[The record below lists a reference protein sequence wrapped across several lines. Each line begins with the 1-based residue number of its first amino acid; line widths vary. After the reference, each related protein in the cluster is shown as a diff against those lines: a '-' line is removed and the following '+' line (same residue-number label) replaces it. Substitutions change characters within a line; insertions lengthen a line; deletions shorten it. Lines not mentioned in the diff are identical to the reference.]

1 MSLGINVTIPEGIV
15 LAADSRQTYRNQK
28 GMARVGS
35 DSASKVFRIGSRMG
49 LVIAGLAFMPQQGVM
64 KNVSGFI
71 DDFRQTIP
79 VDKLSVGEVA
89 KELAQYFDARVP
101 YRDQLKAM
109 PAGIKADM
117 ARQGLELLDLKEE
130 PTRVV
135 FHFKN
140 QQGQV
145 QEAVAAPDG
154 LQFILAGYNKDRS
167 SEVYMVYVPGAT
179 DQARD
184 SRKQGKEFGAGW
196 IGQTDVVTRIVLG
209 FDPRLQGIPLVREA
223 AAKIGEPAV
232 QQQLRGVEYSIQ
244 WGTMTLQDAID
255 FCQLAIETT
264 TAIQRFSDGVL
275 MDPGDMTGVGG
286 PIDMAVITYDK
297 GFAWLNR
304 KHLNFKSKTGDV
316 EVDLEDLP
324 SVEN

>member
-28 GMARVGS
+28 GMARIGS

-49 LVIAGLAFMPQQGVM
+49 LVIAGLAFLPQQGVM

-79 VDKLSVGEVA
+79 IEKLSVGEVA
-89 KELAQYFDARVP
+89 KELSQYFDARVP
-101 YRDQLKAM
+101 YREQLKNI
-109 PAGIKADM
+109 PGSIKADM
-117 ARQGLELLDLKEE
+117 TRQGLELLDLKEE
-130 PTRVV
+130 PARVV

-154 LQFILAGYNKDRS
+154 LQFILAGYNKDKS
-167 SEVYMVYVPGAT
+167 TEAYMIYVPGST

-184 SRKQGKEFGAGW
+184 SRKQGKEYGAGW

-209 FDPRLQGIPLVREA
+209 FDPRLQGIPLIREA

-244 WGTMTLQDAID
+244 WGTMTLQDAVD

-286 PIDMAVITYDK
+286 PIDLAVITYDK
-297 GFAWLNR
+297 GFTWINR
-304 KHLNFKSKTGDV
+304 KHLKTKNG
-316 EVDLEDLP
+316 EIDLDSLP
-324 SVEN
+324 DIGR

>member
-101 YRDQLKAM
+101 YRDQLKAI
-109 PAGIKADM
+109 PAGVKADM
-117 ARQGLELLDLKEE
+117 ARQGMELLDLKEE
-130 PTRVV
+130 PTRVSSTSRTA
-135 FHFKN
+135 
-140 QQGQV
+140 GQV

-167 SEVYMVYVPGAT
+167 SEVFMVYVPGAT

-232 QQQLRGVEYSIQ
+232 HNSCVA
-244 WGTMTLQDAID
+244 MN
-255 FCQLAIETT
+255 
-264 TAIQRFSDGVL
+264 TASSGAR
-275 MDPGDMTGVGG
+275 
-286 PIDMAVITYDK
+286 
-297 GFAWLNR
+297 
-304 KHLNFKSKTGDV
+304 
-316 EVDLEDLP
+316 
-324 SVEN
+324 

>member
-35 DSASKVFRIGSRMG
+35 DSASKVFRLGSRMG
-49 LVIAGLAFMPQQGVM
+49 LVIAGLAFLPQQTVL

-71 DDFRQTIP
+71 DDFHQTIP
-79 VDKLSVGEVA
+79 IDKLSVGEVA
-89 KELAQYFDARVP
+89 KELSQYFDARVP
-101 YRDQLKAM
+101 YREQLKNI
-109 PAGIKADM
+109 PASIKADM
-117 ARQGLELLDLKEE
+117 ARQGMELLDLKEE

-154 LQFILAGYNKDRS
+154 LQFILAGYNKDKS
-167 SEVYMVYVPGAT
+167 TEAYMIYVPGAT

-184 SRKQGKEFGAGW
+184 SRKQGKEYGAGW

-223 AAKIGEPAV
+223 ASKIGEPAV

-244 WGTMTLQDAID
+244 WGTMTLQDAVD

-286 PIDMAVITYDK
+286 PIDLAVITYDK
-297 GFAWLNR
+297 GFIWLNR
-304 KHLNFKSKTGDV
+304 KHLKTKTD
-316 EVDLEDLP
+316 EVDLDSLP
-324 SVEN
+324 DIGR

>member
-35 DSASKVFRIGSRMG
+35 DSASKVFRLGSRMG
-49 LVIAGLAFMPQQGVM
+49 LVIAGLAFLPQQTVL

-79 VDKLSVGEVA
+79 IDKLSVGEVA
-89 KELAQYFDARVP
+89 KELSQYFDARVP
-101 YRDQLKAM
+101 YREQLKNI
-109 PAGIKADM
+109 PASIKADM
-117 ARQGLELLDLKEE
+117 ARQGMELLDLKEE

-154 LQFILAGYNKDRS
+154 LQFILAGYNKDKS
-167 SEVYMVYVPGAT
+167 TEAYMIYVPGAT

-184 SRKQGKEFGAGW
+184 SRKQGKEYGAGW

-223 AAKIGEPAV
+223 ASKIGEPAV

-244 WGTMTLQDAID
+244 WGTMTLQDAVD

-286 PIDMAVITYDK
+286 PIDLAVITYDK
-297 GFAWLNR
+297 GFIWLNR
-304 KHLNFKSKTGDV
+304 KHLKTKTD
-316 EVDLEDLP
+316 EVDLDSLP
-324 SVEN
+324 DIGR

>member
-28 GMARVGS
+28 GMARIGS
-35 DSASKVFRIGSRMG
+35 DSASKVFRLGSRMG
-49 LVIAGLAFMPQQGVM
+49 LVTAGLAFLPQQTVL

-79 VDKLSVGEVA
+79 IDKLSVGEVA
-89 KELAQYFDARVP
+89 RELSQYFDARVP
-101 YRDQLKAM
+101 YREQLKNI
-109 PAGIKADM
+109 PTSIRNDM
-117 ARQGLELLDLKEE
+117 NRQGLELIDLKEE

-135 FHFKN
+135 FHFRN

-154 LQFILAGYNKDRS
+154 LQFILAGHNKDKS
-167 SEVYMVYVPGAT
+167 TEVYMIYVPGST
-179 DQARD
+179 DKARD
-184 SRKQGKEFGAGW
+184 SRQQGKEYGAGW

-209 FDPRLQGIPLVREA
+209 FDPRLQGTPLVRDA
-223 AAKIGEPAV
+223 AARLGDAVV

-264 TAIQRFSDGVL
+264 TAIQRFSDGIL

-297 GFAWLNR
+297 GFTWLNR
-304 KHLNFKSKTGDV
+304 KHLRSKAG
-316 EVDLEDLP
+316 EVDLDSLPDL
-324 SVEN
+324 ER

>member
-49 LVIAGLAFMPQQGVM
+49 LVIAGLAFMPQLGVM

-209 FDPRLQGIPLVREA
+209 FDPRLQSIPLVREA
-223 AAKIGEPAV
+223 AVKLGEPAV

-275 MDPGDMTGVGG
+275 MDPGDITGVGG

-297 GFAWLNR
+297 GFTWLNR

-324 SVEN
+324 SLEN

>member
-35 DSASKVFRIGSRMG
+35 DSASKVFRLGSRMG
-49 LVIAGLAFMPQQGVM
+49 LVIAGVAFLPQQTVL

-89 KELAQYFDARVP
+89 KELSQYFDARVP
-101 YRDQLKAM
+101 YREQLKNI
-109 PAGIKADM
+109 PTSIRADM
-117 ARQGLELLDLKEE
+117 ARQGFELLDLKEE
-130 PTRVV
+130 ATRVV

-140 QQGQV
+140 QQGQI

-154 LQFILAGYNKDRS
+154 LQFILAGYNKDKS
-167 SEVYMVYVPGAT
+167 TEAYMIYIPGAT

-184 SRKQGKEFGAGW
+184 SRKQGKEYGAGW

-209 FDPRLQGIPLVREA
+209 FDPRLQSIPLVREA
-223 AAKIGEPAV
+223 ASKIGEPAV

-244 WGTMTLQDAID
+244 WGTMTLQDAVD

-286 PIDMAVITYDK
+286 PIDLAVITYDK
-297 GFAWLNR
+297 GFVWLNR
-304 KHLNFKSKTGDV
+304 KHLKTKSG
-316 EVDLEDLP
+316 EVDLDSLP
-324 SVEN
+324 DMGR

>member
-1 MSLGINVTIPEGIV
+1 MSLGINVTIPEGIE

-49 LVIAGLAFMPQQGVM
+49 LVIAGLAFLPQQGVM
-64 KNVSGFI
+64 KNISGFI
-71 DDFRQTIP
+71 DEFRQTIP
-79 VDKLSVGEVA
+79 VEKLSVGEVA
-89 KELAQYFDARVP
+89 RELSQYFDARVP
-101 YRDQLKAM
+101 YREQLKNI
-109 PAGIKADM
+109 PAGIRADM
-117 ARQGLELLDLKEE
+117 ARQGLELVDLKEE

-140 QQGQV
+140 PQGQL

-154 LQFILAGYNKDRS
+154 LQFILAGYNRDRS
-167 SEVYMVYVPGAT
+167 SEVYMIYVPGAN

-184 SRKQGKEFGAGW
+184 SRKQGKEFGASW

-209 FDPRLQGIPLVREA
+209 FDPRLQGIPIVREA
-223 AAKIGEPAV
+223 AGRIGEPAV

-244 WGTMTLQDAID
+244 WGTMTLQDAVD

-264 TAIQRFSDGVL
+264 TAIQRFSDGVA
-275 MDPGDMTGVGG
+275 MDPGDMPGVGG
-286 PIDMAVITYDK
+286 PIDVAVITFDK
-297 GFAWLNR
+297 GFTWLSR
-304 KHLNFKSKTGDV
+304 KLLRSKSG
-316 EVDLEDLP
+316 EVDLEALP
-324 SVEN
+324 PLER

>member
-49 LVIAGLAFMPQQGVM
+49 LVIAGLAFLPQQGVM

-101 YRDQLKAM
+101 YRDQLKNI

-117 ARQGLELLDLKEE
+117 ARQSFELLDLKEE

-145 QEAVAAPDG
+145 QEAVAVPDG
-154 LQFILAGYNKDRS
+154 LQFVLGGYNKDKS

-184 SRKQGKEFGAGW
+184 SRKQGKEYGAGW

-223 AAKIGEPAV
+223 AVKLGEAAV

-244 WGTMTLQDAID
+244 WGTMTLQDAVD

-297 GFAWLNR
+297 GFTWLNR
-304 KHLNFKSKTGDV
+304 KHLRSKTG

-324 SVEN
+324 SLEK

>member
-28 GMARVGS
+28 GVTRVATDSNSIVFRLGTRVGL
-35 DSASKVFRIGSRMG
+35 IT
-49 LVIAGLAFMPQQGVM
+49 AGLAYVRDGDVL
-64 KNVSGFI
+64 KTIGRHVN
-71 DDFRQTIP
+71 DFRIQTD
-79 VDKLSVGEVA
+79 VEHLSIGDVA
-89 KELAQYFDARVP
+89 NRLSEYFDKRVP
-101 YRDQLKAM
+101 YHEQLEALSAQIRSDFERREMKEVSARTESD
-109 PAGIKADM
+109 KVSFLFAD
-117 ARQGLELLDLKEE
+117 ADGK
-130 PTRVV
+130 V
-135 FHFKN
+135 
-140 QQGQV
+140 QQAEV
-145 QEAVAAPDG
+145 RADG
-154 LQFILAGYNKDRS
+154 LQFILAGFNRDGS
-167 SEVYMVYVPGAT
+167 SEVYMVYVPGAV
-179 DQARD
+179 DKARD
-184 SRKQGKEFGAGW
+184 TRVPGKEYGAGW

-223 AAKIGEPAV
+223 AVKLGEAAV

-297 GFAWLNR
+297 GFTWLNR
-304 KHLNFKSKTGDV
+304 KHLRSKTG

-324 SVEN
+324 SLEN

>member
-1 MSLGINVTIPEGIV
+1 
-15 LAADSRQTYRNQK
+15 
-28 GMARVGS
+28 
-35 DSASKVFRIGSRMG
+35 
-49 LVIAGLAFMPQQGVM
+49 
-64 KNVSGFI
+64 
-71 DDFRQTIP
+71 
-79 VDKLSVGEVA
+79 
-89 KELAQYFDARVP
+89 
-101 YRDQLKAM
+101 
-109 PAGIKADM
+109 
-117 ARQGLELLDLKEE
+117 
-130 PTRVV
+130 
-135 FHFKN
+135 
-140 QQGQV
+140 
-145 QEAVAAPDG
+145 
-154 LQFILAGYNKDRS
+154 
-167 SEVYMVYVPGAT
+167 MVYVPGAT

-232 QQQLRGVEYSIQ
+232 QQQLRGMEYSIQ

-297 GFAWLNR
+297 GFTWLNR
-304 KHLNFKSKTGDV
+304 KHLRSKTG

-324 SVEN
+324 SLDMDK

>member
-49 LVIAGLAFMPQQGVM
+49 LVIAGLAFMPQLGVM

-101 YRDQLKAM
+101 YRDQLKGI

-117 ARQGLELLDLKEE
+117 ARQGMELLDLKEE

-209 FDPRLQGIPLVREA
+209 FDPRLQNIPLVREA
-223 AAKIGEPAV
+223 AVKLGEAAV
-232 QQQLRGVEYSIQ
+232 QQQLRGVESVSY
-244 WGTMTLQDAID
+244 THLRAH
-255 FCQLAIETT
+255 ET
-264 TAIQRFSDGVL
+264 R
-275 MDPGDMTGVGG
+275 
-286 PIDMAVITYDK
+286 
-297 GFAWLNR
+297 
-304 KHLNFKSKTGDV
+304 H
-316 EVDLEDLP
+316 DLVCRLLLEKKK
-324 SVEN
+324 

>member
-28 GMARVGS
+28 
-35 DSASKVFRIGSRMG
+35 
-49 LVIAGLAFMPQQGVM
+49 
-64 KNVSGFI
+64 
-71 DDFRQTIP
+71 
-79 VDKLSVGEVA
+79 
-89 KELAQYFDARVP
+89 
-101 YRDQLKAM
+101 
-109 PAGIKADM
+109 DM

-184 SRKQGKEFGAGW
+184 SSKQGKEFGAGW

-232 QQQLRGVEYSIQ
+232 QQQLRGMESVSY
-244 WGTMTLQDAID
+244 THLRAH
-255 FCQLAIETT
+255 ET
-264 TAIQRFSDGVL
+264 R
-275 MDPGDMTGVGG
+275 
-286 PIDMAVITYDK
+286 
-297 GFAWLNR
+297 
-304 KHLNFKSKTGDV
+304 H
-316 EVDLEDLP
+316 DLVCRLLLEKKK
-324 SVEN
+324 

>member
-49 LVIAGLAFMPQQGVM
+49 LVIAGLAFLPQQSVM

-79 VDKLSVGEVA
+79 IDKLSVGEVA

-101 YRDQLKAM
+101 YREQLKNI
-109 PAGIKADM
+109 PASIKADM

-154 LQFILAGYNKDRS
+154 LQFILAGYNKDKS
-167 SEVYMVYVPGAT
+167 TEAYMIYVPGAT

-184 SRKQGKEFGAGW
+184 SRKQGKEYGAGW

-209 FDPRLQGIPLVREA
+209 FDPRLQGIPLVSEA
-223 AAKIGEPAV
+223 ASKIGEPAV

-244 WGTMTLQDAID
+244 WGTMTLQDAVD

-286 PIDMAVITYDK
+286 PIDLAVITYDK
-297 GFAWLNR
+297 GFIWLNR
-304 KHLNFKSKTGDV
+304 KHLKTKSG
-316 EVDLEDLP
+316 EVDLDSLP
-324 SVEN
+324 DIGR

>member
-49 LVIAGLAFMPQQGVM
+49 LVIAGLAFLPQQGVM
-64 KNVSGFI
+64 KNISGFI
-71 DDFRQTIP
+71 DEFRQTIP
-79 VDKLSVGEVA
+79 VEKLSVGEVA
-89 KELAQYFDARVP
+89 RELSQYFDARVS
-101 YRDQLKAM
+101 YREQLKNI
-109 PAGIKADM
+109 PAGIRADM
-117 ARQGLELLDLKEE
+117 ARQGFELVDLKEE

-140 QQGQV
+140 QQGQL

-154 LQFILAGYNKDRS
+154 LQFILAGYNRDRS
-167 SEVYMVYVPGAT
+167 SEVYMIYVPGAN

-184 SRKQGKEFGAGW
+184 SRKQGKEFGASW

-223 AAKIGEPAV
+223 AGKLGEAAV

-244 WGTMTLQDAID
+244 WGTMTLQDAVD

-264 TAIQRFSDGVL
+264 TAIQRFSDGVA
-275 MDPGDMTGVGG
+275 MDPGDMPGVGG
-286 PIDMAVITYDK
+286 PIDVAIITFDK
-297 GFAWLNR
+297 GFTWLSR
-304 KHLNFKSKTGDV
+304 KLLRSKSG
-316 EVDLEDLP
+316 EVDLEALP
-324 SVEN
+324 PLER

>member
-28 GMARVGS
+28 GMARIGS
-35 DSASKVFRIGSRMG
+35 DSASKVFRLGSRMG
-49 LVIAGLAFMPQQGVM
+49 LVIAGLAFLPQQTVL

-79 VDKLSVGEVA
+79 IEKLSVGEVA
-89 KELAQYFDARVP
+89 RELAQYFDVRVP
-101 YRDQLKAM
+101 YRDQLKTI

-130 PTRVV
+130 PTRIV

-154 LQFILAGYNKDRS
+154 LQFILAGYNKDKS
-167 SEVYMVYVPGAT
+167 TEAYMIYVPGTT

-184 SRKQGKEFGAGW
+184 SRKQGKEYGAGW

-223 AAKIGEPAV
+223 ASKIGETAV

-244 WGTMTLQDAID
+244 WGTMTLQDAVD

-264 TAIQRFSDGVL
+264 TAIQRFSDGLL
-275 MDPGDMTGVGG
+275 MDPGDTAGVGG
-286 PIDMAVITYDK
+286 PIDIAIITYDK
-297 GFAWLNR
+297 GFVWLNR
-304 KHLNFKSKTGDV
+304 KHLRSKTG
-316 EVDLEDLP
+316 EIDLDALPDLGR
-324 SVEN
+324 